1 MSKLHRHVAEP
12 TETDHTNFLALGDAP
27 MMHGGVGRDTG
38 AKQRGGSSKIEVGWN
53 AQDEAFI
60 DDDALGVAAIGHAS
74 EMLVRRVEGEDHV
87 RAELLEASLALWA
100 GAVRIDHAADRGE
113 IAGLVLGNRR
123 ADLGDTADDLMTGDN
138 RVIRCHELAPL
149 VADRMEIGVG
159 DATEE

>member
-27 MMHGGVGRDTG
+27 MMQGGVGRDTG

-87 RAELLEASLALWA
+87 RAELLKASLAPWA
-100 GAVRIDHAADRGE
+100 GAIRIDHAADRGE
-113 IAGLVLGNRR
+113 IRSEERR
-123 ADLGDTADDLMTGDN
+123 
-138 RVIRCHELAPL
+138 
-149 VADRMEIGVG
+149 VG
-159 DATEE
+159 KECRARWWR